1 MPLYLILGDSTDC
14 DREVCSIVSGE
25 EEDLKFLDAGDG
37 ETAQQHR
44 AHEPEIQKA
53 SQVAIEGIK
62 EPTALINRLAA
73 VRVIIM
79 INDVFRNTNDTVSLQ
94 NTNGVNN
101 YFQILGR
108 ISRQYE

>member
-1 MPLYLILGDSTDC
+1 MPLFLILGDSTDC

-73 VRVIIM
+73 VRVITM
-79 INDVFRNTNDTVSLQ
+79 IYDVFRNTHDFTVNLQ
-94 NTNGVNN
+94 THNW
-101 YFQILGR
+101 
-108 ISRQYE
+108 SK

>member
-1 MPLYLILGDSTDC
+1 MPLFLIIGDSTDC

-73 VRVIIM
+73 VRVKIM
-79 INDVFRNTNDTVSLQ
+79 INDVCRTTHDIYTISL
-94 NTNGVNN
+94 
-101 YFQILGR
+101 LKHD
-108 ISRQYE
+108 SSK